1 MEWAIS
7 QHTHAQQI
15 ANHWRGARMGIK
27 SNSLM
32 SSESPW
38 LINLEQFSN
47 VTFSIGTRQLNAM
60 ISLKH
65 EQKQKRRQTNKNKA
79 AERHTASILT
89 DYQFLE
95 AFKSFVCVRA
105 HAHLLIHSF
114 THKEIVKHKK
124 WKLSKFGCIYCLF
137 LFIFFEKKEKLNEK
151 CFSKYLNGNFSYAP
165 HGHIAIRA
173 LLERDTF
180 QFFLNIF

>member
-60 ISLKH
+60 ISLEH

-79 AERHTASILT
+79 AERHTPSILT

-137 LFIFFEKKEKLNEK
+137 LFIFFSKKEKNWMKNVSQSIWMVIFLMHRMDILPYVR
-151 CFSKYLNGNFSYAP
+151 CWSVTHSNF
-165 HGHIAIRA
+165 
-173 LLERDTF
+173 F
-180 QFFLNIF
+180 